1 MSASPGAVGPERSV
15 GEHELGRGAEEVR
28 QVRRALVRC
37 AVVPVDPAVTILA
50 RTAVAVFPVAVAR
63 RAFHVRLARQHGA
76 RKVARARAQR
86 GVTPPPVKREGT
98 LLYLEDTLNWHPQLA
113 PRHGARPA

>member
-37 AVVPVDPAVTILA
+37 AVVPDDPAVTILA
-50 RTAVAVFPVAVAR
+50 GTAAAVFPVALAR
-63 RAFHVRLARQHGA
+63 RAFHVRLKLRQHGGA
-76 RKVARARAQR
+76 ARARDR
-86 GVTPPPVKREGT
+86 
-98 LLYLEDTLNWHPQLA
+98 
-113 PRHGARPA
+113 

>member
-37 AVVPVDPAVTILA
+37 TVDPSVTFLA
-50 RTAVAVFPVAVAR
+50 GTADAVFPVAVAP

-76 RKVARARAQR
+76 GSPDNKQTELL
-86 GVTPPPVKREGT
+86 GDRE
-98 LLYLEDTLNWHPQLA
+98 
-113 PRHGARPA
+113 